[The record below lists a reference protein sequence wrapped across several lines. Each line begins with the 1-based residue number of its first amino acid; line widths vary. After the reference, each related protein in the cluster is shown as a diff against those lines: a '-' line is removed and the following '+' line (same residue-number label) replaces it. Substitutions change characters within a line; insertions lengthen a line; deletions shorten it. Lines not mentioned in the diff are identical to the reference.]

1 VGRNLRIVSIRGPKM
16 SEFKHHTPPAWAAFL
31 LRHLIKDDAQ
41 TPEGDYEEYY
51 SSIANDRG
59 VRSALAW
66 YVLQLVRLVPERL
79 SARLYWSAVMWKSYI
94 TIGRRNLV
102 KNKTASFINVF
113 GLSVAIASCIAVFLV
128 VRDSATMDNFH
139 ENRADIYLI
148 NHDVVENDELGT
160 WGMSPLPLG
169 PALADEFP
177 QVKHAVRLQ
186 RSRGSFVHNDKVL
199 SEAILFADNA
209 FFDMFTFPLRLGTPG
224 ALADIG
230 SVIISDATAEKY
242 FGGQNPIGEEIAL
255 SFATDELVP
264 FVIGGVA
271 EPFRTNSSFTFDV
284 LLSYDSRHA
293 VAADDRLNWAAFTT
307 GTFIQLIPDSDISE
321 ISSSMDRFVDI
332 QNAANEDWAV
342 VNYQFENLRDK
353 GLTAFMVFR
362 RAIDATEWPFMI
374 VMIIIPIFMLA
385 LSCINYVNITLGS
398 TTRRLKE
405 IGIRKVVGSSK
416 NQLVMQFLAEN
427 MILCF
432 LSMIIGMFIAAIVLV
447 PVFNNLFVVPIQ
459 FRLLGDVSL
468 WVFLV
473 VLLFGVGFLSGAYPA
488 FYVSSF
494 QPIAI
499 LRRHESIRRTA
510 WLTRS
515 LMTVQFALAFITVIV
530 SAYLNSNNEHLL
542 SLDWGYE
549 PENTL
554 VVQLQEEG
562 QFELLRSELSQYPAF
577 SKIAGGQNHIGQG
590 LAATR
595 INLEGIEQT
604 VRSLSVGTGYFES
617 MGIEIRS
624 GRGFP
629 QNREAEDRTSVVVNQ
644 AFADEYGWDDP
655 LDRSFKLENTEFT
668 VVGLIGNVMTNL
680 VASNYP
686 VFFQTSEIEDYSVA
700 TMLIATGSEKGAMEI
715 IDDVWPKIF
724 PGSPVDYF
732 LQREIFD
739 ISFGSLKRLNQMF
752 VAIAFLALFIAC
764 MGLFGLASQN
774 VAARV
779 KELAIRKSLGA
790 SDASLNIVLN
800 RSFMM
805 LLGLAAI
812 LTTPL
817 CYFGINGLLGIVKSN
832 NLVLGG
838 SPFVIAYLVV
848 LTTATMTVAIQAR
861 KIARLNPADV
871 LKSE

>member
-1 VGRNLRIVSIRGPKM
+1 
-16 SEFKHHTPPAWAAFL
+16 
-31 LRHLIKDDAQ
+31 
-41 TPEGDYEEYY
+41 
-51 SSIANDRG
+51 
-59 VRSALAW
+59 
-66 YVLQLVRLVPERL
+66 
-79 SARLYWSAVMWKSYI
+79 
-94 TIGRRNLV
+94 
-102 KNKTASFINVF
+102 
-113 GLSVAIASCIAVFLV
+113 
-128 VRDSATMDNFH
+128 
-139 ENRADIYLI
+139 
-148 NHDVVENDELGT
+148 
-160 WGMSPLPLG
+160 
-169 PALADEFP
+169 
-177 QVKHAVRLQ
+177 
-186 RSRGSFVHNDKVL
+186 
-199 SEAILFADNA
+199 
-209 FFDMFTFPLRLGTPG
+209 
-224 ALADIG
+224 
-230 SVIISDATAEKY
+230 
-242 FGGQNPIGEEIAL
+242 
-255 SFATDELVP
+255 
-264 FVIGGVA
+264 
-271 EPFRTNSSFTFDV
+271 
-284 LLSYDSRHA
+284 
-293 VAADDRLNWAAFTT
+293 
-307 GTFIQLIPDSDISE
+307 
-321 ISSSMDRFVDI
+321 
-332 QNAANEDWAV
+332 
-342 VNYQFENLRDK
+342 
-353 GLTAFMVFR
+353 
-362 RAIDATEWPFMI
+362 
-374 VMIIIPIFMLA
+374 
-385 LSCINYVNITLGS
+385 
-398 TTRRLKE
+398 
-405 IGIRKVVGSSK
+405 
-416 NQLVMQFLAEN
+416 
-427 MILCF
+427 
-432 LSMIIGMFIAAIVLV
+432 
-447 PVFNNLFVVPIQ
+447 
-459 FRLLGDVSL
+459 
-468 WVFLV
+468 
-473 VLLFGVGFLSGAYPA
+473 
-488 FYVSSF
+488 
-494 QPIAI
+494 
-499 LRRHESIRRTA
+499 
-510 WLTRS
+510 
-515 LMTVQFALAFITVIV
+515 MTVQFALAFITVIV

-861 KIARLNPADV
+861 KIARLNPAEV